1 MRDFIKNK
9 LHNTLMVNQQ
19 VDYNLNN
26 PHNDNLKETCICNQM
41 NINDYEQGME
51 LLNKVLGSKTQ
62 NPEDW
67 GKITKPLEMWAT
79 ATNQIRSEL
88 GEGMTGDSEVDES
101 DSWWHGIQN
110 AFCK

>member
-26 PHNDNLKETCICNQM
+26 PHNDKLKEECICNQM
-41 NINDYEQGME
+41 NINNYEQGME
-51 LLNKVLGSKTQ
+51 LLNKALGTKAQ

-67 GKITKPLEMWAT
+67 NKITKPLEMWVT